1 MKYSIYK
8 LTNTADNGKS
18 YIGQTTNTKMR
29 WNKCQ
34 YRGIRIKAAIE
45 KFGWNS
51 FTHEVLAVTDD
62 SDVADKLEI
71 GFIAG
76 FKTQNPDFGY
86 NTQHGGSY
94 SRKGYKRSVK
104 ATNKQR
110 ATMQRIKWYYNP
122 KTDETIRILPE
133 AEIPEGFV
141 PGRGN
146 FHPTNPFGHSI

>member
-1 MKYSIYK
+1 MKYTLYK

-18 YIGQTTNTKMR
+18 YIGQTTNPKMR
-29 WNKCQ
+29 WNRCQ

-45 KFGWNS
+45 KFGWNN
-51 FTHEVLAVTDD
+51 FKHEILAVVDD
-62 SDVADKLEI
+62 PDIADKLEI
-71 GFIAG
+71 GFISG

-104 ATNKQR
+104 ATKKQR

-122 KTDETIRILPE
+122 KTNETIRLLPE
-133 AEIPEGFV
+133 AEVPEGFV

-146 FHPTNPFGHSI
+146 FKPTKPFGHSN